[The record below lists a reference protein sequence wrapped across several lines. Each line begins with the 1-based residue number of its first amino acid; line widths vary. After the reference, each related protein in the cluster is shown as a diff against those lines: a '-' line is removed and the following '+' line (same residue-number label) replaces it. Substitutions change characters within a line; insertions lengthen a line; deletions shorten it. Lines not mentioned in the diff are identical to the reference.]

1 MRIWERAPGALWR
14 RSGDRRILMGTSTED
29 VLVVEGAGVPIWD
42 ALEQPASEDDLVAEL
57 SDCFGVR
64 AEEVR
69 GEVASFL
76 TELRSAGLV
85 ASR

>member
-1 MRIWERAPGALWR
+1 MRIWERAPEVLWR
-14 RSGDRRILMGTSTED
+14 RSGDRRILMGPSTED
-29 VLVVEGAGVPIWD
+29 VLVVEGTGVPIWD
-42 ALEQPASEDDLVAEL
+42 ALEQPASEEDLVTEL
-57 SDCFGVR
+57 SDRFGVR
-64 AEEVR
+64 AEDVR